1 MEDKLLSKIEEK
13 FQLSELL
20 QKINRLEAKNEI
32 LANSQKALEEKLQP
46 KNENSD
52 PQIAGLMQKIGQLE
66 AKNENLVNSQ
76 NSASSLNVILSLS
89 FSMLLI
95 ASTVYTEFF
104 SVK

>member
-1 MEDKLLSKIEEK
+1 M
-13 FQLSELL
+13 
-20 QKINRLEAKNEI
+20 EAKNEI
-32 LANSQKALEEKLQP
+32 LANSQKALEERLQP
-46 KNENSD
+46 KNENND

-104 SVK
+104 SLKWMTCDKQLY

>member
-1 MEDKLLSKIEEK
+1 M
-13 FQLSELL
+13 
-20 QKINRLEAKNEI
+20 
-32 LANSQKALEEKLQP
+32 
-46 KNENSD
+46 
-52 PQIAGLMQKIGQLE
+52 AGLMQKIGQLE

-104 SVK
+104 SVKWIT

>member
-1 MEDKLLSKIEEK
+1 M
-13 FQLSELL
+13 
-20 QKINRLEAKNEI
+20 
-32 LANSQKALEEKLQP
+32 
-46 KNENSD
+46 
-52 PQIAGLMQKIGQLE
+52 AGLMQKIGQLE

-104 SVK
+104 GVK